1 MAVAAGSVVALAAAG
16 AAGPVLAAASPP
28 AAGEKHFVETESGT
42 ELSVTGNRFEYV
54 FRVKTGPFGGGTTIR
69 DGELTG
75 DTFPA
80 SGKNTAKAFYK
91 DGRLEANETVTLGA
105 PLTDGVGTV
114 TGTGTCTGGT
124 FKHQGET
131 CTYTIKG
138 SYDLITGRMYLT
150 LAGTYTPSSTSST
163 KKK

>member
-1 MAVAAGSVVALAAAG
+1 M
-16 AAGPVLAAASPP
+16 
-28 AAGEKHFVETESGT
+28 ETESGT
-42 ELSVTGNRFEYV
+42 ELSVSGARTEYL

-69 DGELTG
+69 DSELTG

-80 SGKNTAKAFYK
+80 SGKDTAKAFYK
-91 DGRLEANETVTLGA
+91 DGRLEANETIMLGV
-105 PLTDGVGTV
+105 PRTDGDGTV

-131 CTYTIKG
+131 CTYAIKG
-138 SYDLITGRMYLT
+138 SYDLVTGQMFLT
-150 LAGTYTPSSTSST
+150 LTGSYTPATTST